1 MPPKY
6 IHDFEK
12 MVKKLVFYLLFFQVQ
27 ENLTKI
33 PISASFFFY
42 FAQLL
47 CCKSGHIFG
56 VSSWNN
62 LLIWLFNSKFLRKL
76 KWISCIM
83 YAAVS
88 SANQVKRSISWT
100 RDFKNQVQKN
110 SNSHSG
116 SKKCNP
122 WISRRRT
129 FDILDII
136 KTWAVDR
143 STIQFWTILS
153 KDHRTYTS
161 KSPSLN
167 SLKILDCATNWN
179 SLLLKTLR

>member
-1 MPPKY
+1 
-6 IHDFEK
+6 
-12 MVKKLVFYLLFFQVQ
+12 MVKKLVF
-27 ENLTKI
+27 I
-33 PISASFFFY
+33 FFF
-42 FAQLL
+42 FKFKKTWPRSLSQGPFFDFVQLL

-62 LLIWLFNSKFLRKL
+62 LLIWLSNSKFLRKL
-76 KWISCIM
+76 KWITCIM
-83 YAAVS
+83 YVAVS

-100 RDFKNQVQKN
+100 RDFKNQVQNN
-110 SNSHSG
+110 SDSYSG

-143 STIQFWTILS
+143 CTIQFWTTFWVLLIEKCYYFYLQQS
-153 KDHRTYTS
+153 K
-161 KSPSLN
+161 
-167 SLKILDCATNWN
+167 IIG
-179 SLLLKTLR
+179 LLKYWVPKKLGF